1 MVKEIT
7 KFKGYLYFLSLE
19 QKLYGIDTFIDG
31 LLIEEHPCKNV
42 KQKYRTLEEL
52 KLTKLQLLTK

>member
-7 KFKGYLYFLSLE
+7 KFKRYLYFLSLE

-42 KQKYRTLEEL
+42 K
-52 KLTKLQLLTK
+52 